1 MWAQLIEMRLRAGG
15 EAGLEQV
22 VEQLR
27 AIEQPDSGW
36 VRSIAMRDQNDPT
49 RVLLLAVFES
59 EEHARARENDPRRL
73 EGLQAVRATMAEVFE
88 GPPTFVDLTVVAE
101 TTP

>member
-22 VEQLR
+22 VGQLR

-36 VRSIAMRDQNDPT
+36 VRSIAMRDQNDPS

>member
-36 VRSIAMRDQNDPT
+36 VRSIAMRDQNDPS